1 MYLYQ
6 PCLLS
11 MSLFAWAFEE
21 TSGRERWLEILTPL
35 CILALSEA
43 ELIFSRIRLYP
54 AGLLFPLPFMWRRV
68 RSASWGRVL
77 IAALSGALLSWKAA
91 DAWPLFTAIQP
102 LCAGLLLIPA
112 FLFCRE
118 REDRLLACALGSL
131 AYELFFCM
139 REYMLFAFCIL
150 RLGSR
155 DALSLGTMGVCIL
168 LLFRSDFFHRP
179 VRKNHPLLIRN

>member
-21 TSGRERWLEILTPL
+21 TSGRARWLVILTPL

-43 ELIFSRIRLYP
+43 ELIFERIRLYP
-54 AGLLFPLPFMWRRV
+54 AALLLPLPFVWKRL
-68 RSASWGRVL
+68 RSAAWGRVCM
-77 IAALSGALLSWKAA
+77 AALLGGLLSWKAA
-91 DAWPLFTAIQP
+91 DVWPLFSGIRP

-112 FLFCRE
+112 FLLCRE

-131 AYELFFCM
+131 AYELCFCM
-139 REYMLFAFCIL
+139 REYMLFAFCVL

-155 DALSLGTMGVCIL
+155 DALSLGTAGACVL
-168 LLFRSDFFHRP
+168 LIFRPAFFHRFI
-179 VRKNHPLLIRN
+179 RKNNVLPIGN